1 MFTIEMDHDEIT
13 ITLLDDTGGYADVII
28 NSFDD
33 IVYIRQFEEE
43 DDAPVDVHLAE
54 VGDKKVDVIKAVRAI
69 TGLGLKDAKG
79 LVDTAPSV
87 IKEGVVKAE
96 AEEYLKQL
104 EDAGAKAELK

>member
-43 DDAPVDVHLAE
+43 DGAPQAVALSPQMWEELIAAIHSPQGAFLTV
-54 VGDKKVDVIKAVRAI
+54 KK
-69 TGLGLKDAKG
+69 
-79 LVDTAPSV
+79 
-87 IKEGVVKAE
+87 
-96 AEEYLKQL
+96 
-104 EDAGAKAELK
+104 

>member
-43 DDAPVDVHLAE
+43 DGAPQAIALSPQMWEELIAAIQSPEGAFLTV
-54 VGDKKVDVIKAVRAI
+54 KK
-69 TGLGLKDAKG
+69 
-79 LVDTAPSV
+79 
-87 IKEGVVKAE
+87 
-96 AEEYLKQL
+96 
-104 EDAGAKAELK
+104 